1 MNYKQI
7 TYLIKKTRHK
17 QIITNQLHTN
27 SIPITHQ
34 FTYPTNNK
42 NIHIANIHL
51 LHILTTYIP
60 ITNHLLLK
68 KTRLITIRRRVLL
81 LKKTRLITIRR
92 RVLLLK
98 KTRLITIRR
107 RVLLLKKTRLI
118 TIRRRVLLL
127 KKTRLT

>member
-7 TYLIKKTRHK
+7 TYLIHK

-60 ITNHLLLK
+60 ITNHLLLV
-68 KTRLITIRRRVLL
+68 TVRRRDLL
-81 LKKTRLITIRR
+81 R
-92 RVLLLK
+92 
-98 KTRLITIRR
+98 
-107 RVLLLKKTRLI
+107 
-118 TIRRRVLLL
+118 
-127 KKTRLT
+127 